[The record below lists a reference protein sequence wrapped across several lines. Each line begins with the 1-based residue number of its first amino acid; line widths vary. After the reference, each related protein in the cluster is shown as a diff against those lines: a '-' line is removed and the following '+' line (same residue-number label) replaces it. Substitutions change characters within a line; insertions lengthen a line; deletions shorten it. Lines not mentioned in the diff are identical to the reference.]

1 MKHVNISKPFDTLNS
16 TIEPSSAIKHNKSIT
31 ATNGYHLFTL
41 PFIDKTYNKSLI
53 KDGDFEISYL
63 NKNYK
68 QCLLSNTRS
77 SKSDILCDNPYSGDL
92 YYNDET
98 KFGMNYSIQKIDHIS
113 AGYYHI
119 SVYLE
124 NRGYANNLFILLI
137 GF

>member
-1 MKHVNISKPFDTLNS
+1 FYSYIYRPS
-16 TIEPSSAIKHNKSIT
+16 TSTSAIFLIFGFRHDLRSWSLDKVSC
-31 ATNGYHLFTL
+31 
-41 PFIDKTYNKSLI
+41 IDKTYNKSLI